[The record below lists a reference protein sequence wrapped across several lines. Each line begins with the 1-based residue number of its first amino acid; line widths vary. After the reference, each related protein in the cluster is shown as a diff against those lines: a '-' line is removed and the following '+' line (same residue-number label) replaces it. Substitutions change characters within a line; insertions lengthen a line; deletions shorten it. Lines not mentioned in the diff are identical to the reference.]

1 LKGAV
6 GKIPLSWGNLLL
18 GHLVKL
24 PPPTIF
30 RTKMRKKIL
39 LQTLTL
45 SSLRLLDLK
54 PKDLSNKK
62 LPDIVLNLLPEE
74 TRKSGK
80 PREYFEKEMLSPENF
95 NELSE
100 DEKSIYVDLVKT
112 ILDKA
117 FKN

>member
-1 LKGAV
+1 M
-6 GKIPLSWGNLLL
+6 
-18 GHLVKL
+18 
-24 PPPTIF
+24 
-30 RTKMRKKIL
+30 RTKLL
-39 LQTLTL
+39 LQTLAL

-54 PKDLSNKK
+54 PKDLRNKK
-62 LPDIVLNLLPEE
+62 PLGILLIFLSNE
-74 TRKSGK
+74 TRRSGK

>member
-1 LKGAV
+1 
-6 GKIPLSWGNLLL
+6 
-18 GHLVKL
+18 
-24 PPPTIF
+24 
-30 RTKMRKKIL
+30 MRKTIL
-39 LQTLTL
+39 LETLML

-62 LPDIVLNLLPEE
+62 LPDIVLNFLPEE

-80 PREYFEKEMLSPENF
+80 PREYFEKALLSPENF

-100 DEKSIYVDLVKT
+100 DEKSTYISLVKT

>member
-1 LKGAV
+1 M
-6 GKIPLSWGNLLL
+6 
-18 GHLVKL
+18 
-24 PPPTIF
+24 
-30 RTKMRKKIL
+30 RTKIL

-54 PKDLSNKK
+54 HKDLSNKK
-62 LPDIVLNLLPEE
+62 PLNILLNFLTDE

-80 PREYFEKEMLSPENF
+80 PREYFERAMLSPENF
-95 NELSE
+95 NELSG
-100 DEKSIYVDLVKT
+100 DEKFIYVDLVKT

>member
-1 LKGAV
+1 
-6 GKIPLSWGNLLL
+6 
-18 GHLVKL
+18 
-24 PPPTIF
+24 
-30 RTKMRKKIL
+30 MRKTIL

-62 LPDIVLNLLPEE
+62 LLDIVLNFLPEE

-80 PREYFEKEMLSPENF
+80 PREYFEKEMLSLENF
-95 NELSE
+95 NKLSE
-100 DEKSIYVDLVKT
+100 DEISTYINLVKT